1 MQRLDLL
8 DEEKYVNAA
17 FYGKSGTGKTSIGVT
32 APKPLILLSERQ
44 GIVHVKQAAKRL
56 GKPVPPVAFMQ
67 SFNDYRNVLNAL
79 RGDKAQPFRVYQ
91 QRTTEKGVERDCVFE
106 LEEWPETVVVDS
118 LTDCGRLC
126 VEEIRRQSPPQKGK
140 DGLPTDSQRFWNVLG
155 DRMKN
160 LILGFRD
167 APVHSVFLALA
178 DDREVGEDDDKHRQ
192 CSPDLPMR
200 RLADV
205 LSSAV
210 NAIGYTYRKT
220 VREPNKTTARIV
232 YGVMTTGPE
241 YMTLKP
247 YRPLRDIELPDFS
260 HWVNVIN
267 GSIAPDAVAAP
278 APLLAGGDV
287 DAVDKP
293 VEDTAETKTADETT
307 TDTAPEAPAE
317 SKPAKRGKKQEKE
330 TEANA

>member
-8 DEEKYVNAA
+8 DNEKYVNAA
-17 FYGKSGTGKTSIGVT
+17 FYGKSGTGKTSIGVS

-56 GKPVPPVAFMQ
+56 GKPVPPTLFMHT
-67 SFNDYRNVLNAL
+67 FGDYRNVLVAL
-79 RGDKAQPFRVYQ
+79 RGDKTQPFQIKQKVLDGDGNASD
-91 QRTTEKGVERDCVFE
+91 EVVFE
-106 LEEWPETVVVDS
+106 LEEWPESVVLDS

-126 VEEIRRQSPPQKGK
+126 VEEIRRQSPPVRGK

-167 APVHSVFLALA
+167 APVHSVFLSLA
-178 DDREVGEDDDKHRQ
+178 DDRDVGEDDEKHRQ

-200 RLADV
+200 RLGDV

-210 NAIGYTYRKT
+210 NVIGYTYRKM
-220 VREPNKTTARIV
+220 VREEGKTTARIV

-247 YRPLRDIELPDFS
+247 YRPLRDIEIPDFT
-260 HWVNVIN
+260 HWVNVVN
-267 GSIAPDAVAAP
+267 GSIAPEAVTAP
-278 APLLAGGDV
+278 PSLLVGGDIDV
-287 DAVDKP
+287 TDKP
-293 VEDTAETKTADETT
+293 VEAAQEQ
-307 TDTAPEAPAE
+307 APEAPAE
-317 SKPAKRGKKQEKE
+317 PKKRSSKKDKE
-330 TEANA
+330 ESANA